1 MKKRALESEG
11 ALMILTR
18 EELMPSCACGKEH
31 SLITE
36 KLFVSRGAADAMPDA
51 MGESG
56 LPAQFAVIYDENTRD
71 ALGGRIRGAHREIVL
86 DPKGL
91 HADERGVAAAEEK
104 LGDEPLLVAAG
115 SGTVHDIT
123 RYIAAKRGLPF
134 VSVPTAASV
143 DGFAAGVAA
152 MTFGGF
158 KLTKPAVPPRLVFAD
173 TEVFARAPRRLTAA
187 GFGDAI
193 GKYIS
198 LADWETA
205 HMLTGEYRCG
215 GVAELTQT
223 ALDEAAASAPGI
235 AAGEEAAF
243 EKLMRALLLSGIA
256 MQLVGTSRP
265 ASGAEHHISHLTE
278 AGVPWLPPV
287 DRLHGEK
294 VGVGTLLSLRAY
306 FRWRVQRSDAL
317 VRAMQAWRQ
326 PAEDMLRAEF
336 GPAADAVIAENAEDC
351 LRAVTPDAIRQK
363 WTAVKARLS
372 LLPQASEVE
381 KLLKTVGAPTTLEE
395 LGIDPDLEG
404 RILRWSPYMR
414 NRLTFMRLMGASSAV
429 SDIHCCIGAL
439 E

>member
-1 MKKRALESEG
+1 
-11 ALMILTR
+11 MILTR

-36 KLFVSRGAADAMPDA
+36 KIFIARGAADAMPDA

-56 LPAQFAVIYDENTRD
+56 LRADFAVIYDGNTRD

-91 HADERGVAAAEEK
+91 HADERGVAAAEDK
-104 LGDEPLLVAAG
+104 LGGETILVAAG
-115 SGTVHDIT
+115 SGTVHVIT
-123 RYIAAKRGLPF
+123 RFIAAKRGAALI
-134 VSVPTAASV
+134 SVPTAASV

-152 MTFGGF
+152 MTLGGF
-158 KLTKPAVPPRLVFAD
+158 KVTRPAVAPRLVFAD
-173 TEVFARAPRRLTAA
+173 TEVFARAPRRLTAS

-193 GKYIS
+193 GKYVS

-205 HMLTGEYRCG
+205 RILTGEYWCS
-215 GVAELTQT
+215 GVAELMQT
-223 ALDEAAASAPGI
+223 ALEEAAAAAPGI
-235 AAGEEAAF
+235 AAGEEEGC
-243 EKLMRALLLSGIA
+243 EKLMQALILSGVA

-278 AGVPWLPPV
+278 IGVPWLPAV
-287 DRLHGEK
+287 DKLHGEK

-306 FRWRVQRSDAL
+306 FRWRVQQSDAL

-326 PAEDMLRAEF
+326 PSEDMLRAEF

-372 LLPQASEVE
+372 LLPQAAAVE
-381 KLLKTVGAPTTLEE
+381 KLLRSVGAPTALEE

-404 RILRWSPYMR
+404 RILRWSPYVR

-429 SDIHCCIGAL
+429 SDIHCCLGAL